1 MKSQFPTCEEAVFD
15 LKRAVF
21 FDLKKSIFGLERVSF
36 RFEKKSNF
44 DVKNWFSIG
53 EKAVFYFLKKLKKAL
68 RSFSFHLAHHLLV
81 APTHSPP
88 LSPS

>member
-1 MKSQFPTCEEAVFD
+1 MRRIQFRFMKSQFPTCEEAVFD

-44 DVKNWFSIG
+44 DVKN
-53 EKAVFYFLKKLKKAL
+53 
-68 RSFSFHLAHHLLV
+68 
-81 APTHSPP
+81 
-88 LSPS
+88 